1 MTSYLWPSE
10 DGWPYPDVEGGEE
23 ASNDEAFDEDAL
35 VLRAAPPHL
44 FDELEPLE
52 RRVVTSHYGL
62 DGSPPRTMKQLH
74 TDLGITHAAVRD
86 ALAGGLAK
94 LRLQLL
100 VE

>member
-10 DGWPYPDVEGGEE
+10 DGWPYPDVEGEE
-23 ASNDEAFDEDAL
+23 ASFDEAFDEDAL
-35 VLRAAPPHL
+35 VLRAAPRHL
-44 FDELEPLE
+44 FDQLEPLE
-52 RRVVTSHYGL
+52 RQVVMSHYGL
-62 DGSPPRTMKQLH
+62 DGSSPRSMKELH
-74 TDLGITHAAVRD
+74 GDLGLTRTAVRE